1 MGENLISVLIADD
14 HNLVRDGIAEMV
26 TAIGKYDVMARVS
39 NGKEAFEYAERLKP
53 DIVLMDVDMP
63 VMNGLEATQRIKNQ
77 LDGVKVVVL
86 TMHGDPALIKR
97 MMEIGADGFLL
108 KNSDREEFVDAL
120 DRISKGKTYFSSEA
134 AQAVISGKNVT
145 PGNFTVGTDSILI
158 STLSER
164 EIEIL
169 RLVAEGF
176 SNKEIGEKLF
186 ISHRTVDTHRTNL
199 MKKLEIHNTAG
210 LVRFALSNGLTQS

>member
-1 MGENLISVLIADD
+1 MDDNLIKVIVADD

-26 TAIGKYDVMARVS
+26 IAIGKYEVLAKVS
-39 NGKEAFEYAERLKP
+39 NGKEALEYAESLKP

-63 VMNGLEATQRIKNQ
+63 VMNGLEATQRIKSQ
-77 LDGVKVVVL
+77 LENVKVIVL

-108 KNSDREEFVDAL
+108 KNSDRKEFIDAL
-120 DRISKGKTYFSSEA
+120 ERVSQGKTYFSSDA

-145 PGNFTVGTDSILI
+145 PGNFTVGTDSILV

-169 RLVAEGF
+169 RLVAAGF

-210 LVRFALSNGLTQS
+210 LVRFALNNGLTQT